1 MSTKLTR
8 ELPVP
13 TADVKRIIDCAW
25 FELTASLGGCLTSE
39 LENALQ
45 AEMSEERAHRRRG
58 RNFATRTWQPA
69 YRVSAEYAAKLFVLQ
84 WLYKAPYKV
93 ELDELNGLRT
103 AVIKVWAI
111 AARMRRCVSRH
122 DEVNPPTLWER
133 FTTRVLES
141 RYVYSK
147 PILRGGKIDQVP
159 ARQKDLLN
167 VLIARCEY
175 AGLFQDSDNEG
186 HTLSLESP
194 LFMALD
200 YSKDIAD
207 NG

>member
-25 FELTASLGGCLTSE
+25 FELTASLGGCLTHE
-39 LENALQ
+39 LDEALRL
-45 AEMSEERAHRRRG
+45 EMNDERAHRNRG
-58 RNFATRTWQPA
+58 RGFATRDWRPA
-69 YRVSAEYAAKLFVLQ
+69 YRVSVEYAAKLFVLQ
-84 WLYKAPYKV
+84 WLYKAPRSV
-93 ELDELNGLRT
+93 ELDELNGLRA

-111 AARMRRCVSRH
+111 AARMRRITSRH
-122 DEVNPPTLWER
+122 DEVQPPTVWER
-133 FTTRVLES
+133 FTQRVTES

-147 PILRGGKIDQVP
+147 PLLRGGKIDQVP
-159 ARQKDLLN
+159 ALQKNLLN
-167 VLIARCEY
+167 VLLARCEY
-175 AGLFQDSDNEG
+175 AALYQDSDGE
-186 HTLSLESP
+186 TLSLESP
-194 LFMALD
+194 LFIGLD